1 MSKVGSSRWAL
12 LVILSVMLM
21 GCAALSAPP
30 LPGVPTPVATAV
42 PFSLESSRE
51 LVVDPVSDVLPSL
64 DPTIMGLVDA
74 VSQQQLTGY
83 VQTMQSFGTRNA
95 FSTTEEE
102 NFGIGAARRW
112 IFNELDRVGN
122 GRLQVNFEDFP
133 LTYSGFSAPQRN
145 VIATLP
151 GLSDSPEV
159 IVITAH
165 YDNRPP
171 DVTDGETLAPGANDN
186 GSGIALLI
194 ETARLLSAYE
204 WNHTIIFAAVS
215 AEEQGTYGAR
225 FFVQKLF
232 LAGTPIMAAINYDS
246 VGGRAGISQNVRLF
260 ASELLQSPSG
270 QLGRY
275 YEYIGGLYLPT
286 FPVKVIN
293 ALDREGRYGD
303 HREFVKVG
311 VGAIRIIESEEDPD
325 LVNSKS
331 DTWDRIDYG
340 YLQQVTQLNVAVVAN
355 MAGSPVHPQPPIID
369 TAVSGQFHL
378 QWLVDEQA
386 AGYAVA
392 IRPIEQPALPVFRL
406 VKASQA
412 GNVMFTGLD
421 TDQIYTVSMAAI
433 SENGRV
439 SYFSPEVLIDPGLL
453 SSSN

>member
-1 MSKVGSSRWAL
+1 MAKLESYRWAVI
-12 LVILSVMLM
+12 VILSVMLL
-21 GCAALSAPP
+21 GCDALAAPT
-30 LPGVPTPVATAV
+30 LPDVPTPMATAV
-42 PFSLESSRE
+42 PFSIESSRE

-64 DPTIMGLVDA
+64 DPAIMALVDS
-74 VSQQQLTGY
+74 VSQQQLMGY
-83 VQTMQSFGTRNA
+83 VQQMQGFGTRNA
-95 FSTTEEE
+95 FSTTEEQ
-102 NFGIGAARRW
+102 NFGIGATRRW
-112 IFNELDRVGN
+112 LFNEFERVGN
-122 GRLQVNFEDFP
+122 GRLQVRFDDFP
-133 LTYSGFSAPQRN
+133 MTHNGFSAAQRN
-145 VIATLP
+145 VIASLP

-215 AEEQGTYGAR
+215 AEEQGTYGSR
-225 FFVQKLF
+225 FLVQQLF
-232 LAGTPIMAAINYDS
+232 LAGTPVMAAINYDS
-246 VGGRAGISQNVRLF
+246 VGGRAGIPQNVRLF
-260 ASELLQSPSG
+260 AAELLQSPSG

-286 FPVKVIN
+286 FPVKVID

-303 HREFVKVG
+303 QREFVKVG

-325 LVNSKS
+325 LVNSKL
-331 DTWDRIDYG
+331 DTWDRIDYE

-369 TAVSGQFHL
+369 AAISGQFHL
-378 QWLVDEQA
+378 QWLVDEAA
-386 AGYAVA
+386 AGYVVA
-392 IRPIEQPALPVFRL
+392 FRPIEQPTLPVFRL
-406 VKASQA
+406 VKAPQA

-421 TDQIYTVSMAAI
+421 ADQIYTVSMAAI
-433 SENGRV
+433 GENGRV
-439 SYFSPEVLIDPGLL
+439 SYFSPEILIDPGLV
-453 SSSN
+453 STSN